1 MPFYFNTLYNDYIVF
16 AKTQTSY
23 KSLYKVCP
31 CNYFNLLGGNGSY
44 ALFGAVNFG
53 YRTFLFWSKFMYSCT
68 FIGHA
73 DCDESIKENLYLAI
87 EKLINEYN
95 VTVFYVG
102 THGKFDYYA
111 YAVLKELE
119 KFYKIEIFVV
129 LSNLTHVPE
138 YIKGAKT
145 VFPDIVAKSPY
156 KYAIIKRNRYM
167 IEKSAFLICYIN
179 HTFSNTY
186 NFVKFAISKN
196 THIINLGGLDINK
209 I

>member
-1 MPFYFNTLYNDYIVF
+1 
-16 AKTQTSY
+16 
-23 KSLYKVCP
+23 
-31 CNYFNLLGGNGSY
+31 
-44 ALFGAVNFG
+44 
-53 YRTFLFWSKFMYSCT
+53 MYSCT
-68 FIGHA
+68 FIGHS
-73 DCDESIKENLYLAI
+73 DCDGNIKENLCIAI

-95 VTVFYVG
+95 VTLFYVG

-119 KFYKIEIFVV
+119 KIYKIEIFVV

-167 IEKSAFLICYIN
+167 IEKSEFLICYIN

-186 NFVKFAISKN
+186 NFVKFATGKN
-196 THIINLGGLDINK
+196 KHIINLGRLDFNK
-209 I
+209 MQ